1 MSSRRSVTRRIVCS
15 VVAVVAV
22 MAVMAAAASL
32 SGCGSSARKGAV
44 GRVDPAGATGAARA
58 QKPTALPVK
67 PRSTNPFAG
76 VAPKQAARASAS
88 EVGGKLGGKP
98 DPLPTGAAA
107 AGAVAPGA
115 PSDAQVKAELAQAR
129 KAGIVLP
136 QGNSVQSFNVGPA
149 YTGIAGGQWAFPIQ
163 PLAVVLGPSSWTQ
176 DQGVDMSTAGAA
188 CGSAAVEVAV
198 TNGTIV
204 REGISGFGSSAPV
217 LQASGGPYAGW
228 YFYYGH
234 AAPALVPVG
243 ATVRAG
249 QPIAEVGC
257 GIVGI
262 SSGPHIEFGMTPPGN
277 ASCCPAWGAT
287 SPLAGALAQQ
297 LYQRSSHR

>member
-1 MSSRRSVTRRIVCS
+1 
-15 VVAVVAV
+15 
-22 MAVMAAAASL
+22 MAVAAATAVAAGAASL
-32 SGCGSSARKGAV
+32 TGCGSRAHKSGDAQ
-44 GRVDPAGATGAARA
+44 VDPSGAGAAARSPA
-58 QKPTALPVK
+58 AAGSPVK

-88 EVGGKLGGKP
+88 EVGGKVSGKP
-98 DPLPTGAAA
+98 DPLPSAAAA

-115 PSDAQVKAELAQAR
+115 PSDAELKAELAQAR

-136 QGNSVQSFNVGPA
+136 QGNSVQSFNVGPT

-163 PLAVVLGPSSWTQ
+163 PLSAVLGPSSWTQ
-176 DQGVDMSTAGAA
+176 DQGVDMSTAGGA
-188 CGSAAVEVAV
+188 CGGAAVEVAV

-204 REGISGFGSSAPV
+204 REGISGFGPDAPV

-234 AAPALVPVG
+234 ASPALVPVG

-262 SSGPHIEFGMTPPGN
+262 SSGPHIEFGLTPPGN

-287 SPLAGALAQQ
+287 ASLAGALAQQ
-297 LYQRSSHR
+297 LFQRSVRR

>member
-1 MSSRRSVTRRIVCS
+1 MRRLVRGATAVAAAAVLAAGAASLAGCDSGTHKSASGPGDPSVGPTGARS
-15 VVAVVAV
+15 P
-22 MAVMAAAASL
+22 AAAASP
-32 SGCGSSARKGAV
+32 
-44 GRVDPAGATGAARA
+44 D
-58 QKPTALPVK
+58 K
-67 PRSTNPFAG
+67 PRSANPFAG
-76 VAPKQAARASAS
+76 VAPKQAARASVL
-88 EVGGKLGGKP
+88 EVGGKVGAKP

-115 PSDAQVKAELAQAR
+115 PSDAEVKAELAQAR
-129 KAGIVLP
+129 KAGVVLP
-136 QGNSVQSFNVGPA
+136 QGNTVQSFNVGPA

-163 PLAVVLGPSSWTQ
+163 PPTVVLGPSSWTQ
-176 DQGVDMSTAGAA
+176 DQGVDISTAGGA

-204 REGISGFGSSAPV
+204 REGISGFGPSAPV
-217 LQASGGPYAGW
+217 LRASGGPYAGW

-234 AAPALVPVG
+234 AEPAVVPVG

-262 SSGPHIEFGMTPPGN
+262 SSGPHIEFGMTPPG
-277 ASCCPAWGAT
+277 AADCCPAWGAT
-287 SPLAGALAQQ
+287 AGLAGALAQQ
-297 LYQRSSHR
+297 LYQRSSRR

>member
-1 MSSRRSVTRRIVCS
+1 V
-15 VVAVVAV
+15 
-22 MAVMAAAASL
+22 AAARSPA
-32 SGCGSSARKGAV
+32 AAV
-44 GRVDPAGATGAARA
+44 P
-58 QKPTALPVK
+58 PVK

-76 VAPKQAARASAS
+76 VAPKQAARASTA
-88 EVGGKLGGKP
+88 EVGGKVGGRP
-98 DPLPTGAAA
+98 DPLPSRAAA

-115 PSDAQVKAELAQAR
+115 PSDAEVKAELAQAR
-129 KAGIVLP
+129 KAGIALP

-163 PLAVVLGPSSWTQ
+163 PLSVVLGPSSWTE
-176 DQGVDMSTAGAA
+176 DQGVDMSTAGGA

-204 REGISGFGSSAPV
+204 REGIPGFGPSAPV

-234 AAPALVPVG
+234 ATPALVPVG

-257 GIVGI
+257 GIVGL
-262 SSGPHIEFGMTPPGN
+262 SSGPHIEFGLTPPGN
-277 ASCCPAWGAT
+277 ANCCPAWGAT
-287 SPLAGALAQQ
+287 APVAGALAQQ
-297 LYQRSSHR
+297 LYQRSVRR